1 MFNFLNPAML
11 FAAMAAVIPLIIHLF
26 SRRKVKVVEFSSLR
40 HLKAMQRRQV
50 RRLKI
55 RQLLLLI
62 IRTLLILS
70 VVLAFARPTTK
81 GGSVGSHAG
90 VSAVVLFD
98 NSASMNRYVAD
109 GRLFDLAKRRTE
121 ELLSNF
127 GAADQVAIIPL
138 AESGDHA
145 TGTGFGSAA
154 VAIEQLKR
162 LGPGHRQAKMN
173 EGLES
178 AAELLSRAAHL
189 NRELYI
195 VSDRQRQSQ
204 PDRPLPA
211 DLKVNAYLVDLPTS
225 ENVNIGLTA
234 VDFGGQLV
242 LPGNEFTIAATVRNY
257 GDQPSTEQI
266 ASLFLN
272 GRRMAQSSFAV
283 GPGSESVVR
292 LPATVSQTGFY
303 SGYIEIPDDMLP
315 EDNRYYFAFHIPERF
330 SVLVIDG
337 DPAAAFVGLALAPSP
352 EQNLFWSVKQ
362 VSPMEIDEVNVDEYD
377 LVVLAGMPTL
387 SDGAIAQIK
396 SSVKRGKGLFLM
408 YGGKTDPS
416 YANRVWGEISG
427 VAIDSPAPPVV
438 TRSGYY
444 TLKSIESNHPIFSV
458 FGITPDKLPDVK
470 FYSLPAVRTDAS
482 ARILMRFSGDRP
494 ALVERAYDRG
504 KVLTFCG
511 PISPEYSD
519 LVGHGFFVPFV
530 SRVAEY
536 LSSNLSSF
544 DIRLYTDETVTR
556 TLSIGAAATS
566 AFDLVTPDS
575 SSWSIQ
581 PEESG
586 GSLVV
591 HPEPTDQPGSYSIQ
605 YRGRE
610 IDRFAVNV
618 NPKEGDLTAA
628 DPDQFAVA
636 VGAPQ
641 ARVIASGTTVAAAVA
656 GFRVG
661 RELWPVFAWLAVLL
675 MAAEMILGRGSV
687 AEEEA

>member
-62 IRTLLILS
+62 IRTLLILC

-81 GGSVGSHAG
+81 DGSVGSHAG

-127 GAADQVAIIPL
+127 GPVDQVALIPL
-138 AESGDHA
+138 SESKKHA

-154 VAIEQLKR
+154 VALEQLKR

-178 AAELLSRAAHL
+178 AAGLLSRATHL
-189 NRELYI
+189 NREIYI

-204 PDRPLPA
+204 PDRPLPP
-211 DLKVNAYLVDLPTS
+211 DLNANVYLVDIPAGD
-225 ENVNIGLTA
+225 NANIGLTA

-242 LPGNEFTIAATVRNY
+242 LPGQEFTISATAHNY
-257 GDQPSTEQI
+257 GDQASTEQI

-283 GPGSESVVR
+283 GPGGESVVR
-292 LPATVSQTGFY
+292 LAATASQTGFY
-303 SGYIEIPDDMLP
+303 SGYVEIPDDMLS
-315 EDNRYYFAFHIPERF
+315 EDNRYHFAFYIPERF

-337 DPAAAFVGLALAPSP
+337 DPVSAFVGLALAPST

-362 VSPMEIDEVNVDEYD
+362 VSPLETDEVNFDEYD
-377 LVVLAGMPTL
+377 LVVLAGIPTL
-387 SDGAIAQIK
+387 SEIATAQIQ
-396 SSVKRGKGLFLM
+396 SAVRSGKGLFLIHGSM
-408 YGGKTDPS
+408 TDPM
-416 YANRVWGEISG
+416 YANRVWGKISG
-427 VAIDSPAPPVV
+427 VTIEAPAPQVV

-458 FGITPDKLPDVK
+458 FGITPDKLPDMK
-470 FYSLPAVRTDAS
+470 FYSLPKVKSEAS

-494 ALVERAYDRG
+494 ALVESAYDRG

-519 LVGHGFFVPFV
+519 LVSHGFFVPFV
-530 SRVAEY
+530 SRTAEY

-544 DIRLYTDETVTR
+544 DIRLFTDENVTR
-556 TLSIGAAATS
+556 ILSIGTTLTS
-566 AFDLVTPDS
+566 APDLITPDS

-581 PEESG
+581 PEENG
-586 GSLVV
+586 GSMVV

-605 YRGRE
+605 YRDRE

-618 NPKEGDLTAA
+618 NPAEGDLATA

-636 VGAPQ
+636 IGAPQ
-641 ARVIASGTTVAAAVA
+641 ARLIAEGTTVASAVS
-656 GFRVG
+656 GFRLG
-661 RELWPVFAWLAVLL
+661 RELWPIFAWIAVLL